1 MIYSIR
7 GKLMVKDTELAVV
20 ECGGVGYACRTTL
33 STLSQLQAVG
43 NDVMLYTYLHVREDN
58 IELFGFASQQELNCF
73 KMLISVS
80 GVGPKAALSI
90 LSDVTPEK
98 FALLVASEDS
108 KTLTRTKG
116 IGAKTAQRIVLEL
129 KDKIVKEN
137 INIIDCL
144 KKQVLA
150 KNTLLIEK
158 ISTSQL
164 DENNMKKVTLICKYK
179 NSFVFNT
186 VMTELSALD
195 DVIKIRMNSDFDL
208 S

>member
-137 INIIDCL
+137 INIADAQGNIG
-144 KKQVLA
+144 A
-150 KNTLLIEK
+150 
-158 ISTSQL
+158 
-164 DENNMKKVTLICKYK
+164 
-179 NSFVFNT
+179 FVSEESSVSEAF
-186 VMTELSALD
+186 SALLVLGYTQSEIAPVMAKLD
-195 DVIKIRMNSDFDL
+195 SSLPSAELIKLTLKAMAQKMNK
-208 S
+208 

>member
-137 INIIDCL
+137 INIADAQGNIG
-144 KKQVLA
+144 A
-150 KNTLLIEK
+150 
-158 ISTSQL
+158 
-164 DENNMKKVTLICKYK
+164 
-179 NSFVFNT
+179 FVSEESSVSEAF
-186 VMTELSALD
+186 SALLVLGYTQSEIAPVMAKLD
-195 DVIKIRMNSDFDL
+195 SSLPSAELIKLALKAMAQKMNK
-208 S
+208 